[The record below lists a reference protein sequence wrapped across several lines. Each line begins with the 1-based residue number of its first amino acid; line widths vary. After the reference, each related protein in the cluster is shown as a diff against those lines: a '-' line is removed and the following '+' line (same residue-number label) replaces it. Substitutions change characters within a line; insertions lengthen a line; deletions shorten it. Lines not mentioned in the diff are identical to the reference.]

1 MSLGSRIAKRG
12 RVAVFASLASTPRE
26 PLLFLYPSWIRNSST
41 ASPVPRDDA
50 HSEPTTQQKPI
61 SIPKHAATL
70 SEDQAVLDKRF
81 NRPKA
86 ASASDQQTFD
96 IKPSPPKSRPPN
108 ITTEDGIAS
117 LQNEQSL
124 AKDVTPATAT
134 EKTVRKVLSLK
145 AINDNSK
152 QSASSSRKAYQ
163 AYRQA
168 ELQTWVPDWRAVLST
183 LVKHTPE
190 HGKWLANALK
200 FSLTAEDAQKL
211 LHGID
216 DYFLEIGDKYG
227 CQMKLGP
234 RDEVAVGCKTFVISG
249 PATAISKCAAEILS
263 IGPNVEI
270 TPFSDSLPS
279 AEIFAALYSG
289 NGLKIYD
296 SGVRIRNVMTDTK
309 RLQFRPAT
317 QLRPEDI
324 KKPSVWTQQSF
335 LDYVRSLT
343 KSHVN
348 NHVNRYGFRSTDH
361 HDTVTTN
368 FLRDLFKDPDVRPV
382 ITREA
387 CHEVMKFWIRGN
399 HIQDARILF
408 VHMEILKLRMVP
420 ETFNILLAGAAKFED
435 IHNFHFILHLMLNRG
450 ITPNGRTWTHF
461 MSAFSDVRIKLH
473 ILTAMQKKGL
483 LNHPQ
488 TMIEATSQLARP
500 EIESSL
506 DQNQTQQD
514 FIAHMDSR
522 YGSTWV
528 SNSSGAQIVHSLGA
542 HGLISRCWEFLHFME
557 SRHVIPESYAVHT
570 ILHHCK
576 QATNLAG
583 AVEVLRS
590 LPRSMNFK
598 PGEETFRIMFELAWR
613 MRSYNVAK
621 VVWRY
626 ACLYGATSF
635 RMRQRV
641 YQSMENANRVEEP
654 VTSRERWAKF
664 AGPVIVGINH
674 LKEHPSRYL
683 ERIIPEFE
691 LERLERKALQGEL
704 DMEDGSER
712 LHTSEQ
718 GEALAGDQ
726 SGTKPTAKSDQ
737 DYPTEPNP
745 NQSEGPDETA
755 TKGSQSSL
763 KTSKFTPIQLEA
775 HRSSLSYQRHLQ
787 QRQLPKILSP
797 WGPSTVGHRL
807 PYYKVSVL
815 RDIMDADLEMFMQ
828 WEPVRPFE
836 EMLAE
841 ALEMDGVWKGEEGY
855 RERGLEWFLD
865 GRAVMVG
872 VRTKRTLVRELE
884 WR

>member
-41 ASPVPRDDA
+41 ASAVPQDES
-50 HSEPTTQQKPI
+50 HSECSTQQKQI

-70 SEDQAVLDKRF
+70 NEDQAVLDRRF

-86 ASASDQQTFD
+86 VSANDQQTLD
-96 IKPSPPKSRPPN
+96 IKPAVLRSRPPN

-117 LQNEQSL
+117 LQNEQRI
-124 AKDVTPATAT
+124 AKDGAPTSST

-145 AINDNSK
+145 ADNEDSRRL
-152 QSASSSRKAYQ
+152 ARSSRKAYQ

-168 ELQTWVPDWRAVLST
+168 QLQTWVPDWRAVLST

-190 HGKWLANALK
+190 HGKWLSNALK
-200 FSLTAEDAQKL
+200 FSLAAEDAQKL

-216 DYFLEIGDKYG
+216 DYFLEIGAKHG
-227 CQMKLGP
+227 CQMNLGA
-234 RDEVAVGCKTFVISG
+234 RDDVAVGCRSFVISG

-263 IGPNVEI
+263 VAPNVKI
-270 TPFSDSLPS
+270 TPFRDGLPS
-279 AEIFAALYSG
+279 GEAYAALENDNSPR
-289 NGLKIYD
+289 IYD
-296 SGVRIRNVMTDTK
+296 SGVRVRNVMANHN
-309 RLQFRPAT
+309 RLQYRPVTPLRPA
-317 QLRPEDI
+317 DI
-324 KKPSVWTQQSF
+324 KKPSTWTQQSF

-343 KSHVN
+343 ESHVS

-361 HDTVTTN
+361 RDKVTAN
-368 FLRDLFKDPDVRPV
+368 FLRDLFKDPNVRSV

-387 CHEVMKFWIRGN
+387 CHEAMKFWIRGN
-399 HIQDARILF
+399 YIQDARVLF
-408 VHMEILKLRMVP
+408 VHMEILKLPMVP

-461 MSAFSDVRIKLH
+461 MGAFSDVRIKLH

-488 TMIEATSQLARP
+488 TMIEATSQLAHP

-542 HGLISRCWEFLHFME
+542 HGLISRCWEFLHFMD
-557 SRHVIPESYAVHT
+557 SRQVIPESYAVHT

-583 AVEVLRS
+583 AVEILRS
-590 LPRSMNFK
+590 LPRRMNFR
-598 PGEETFRIMFELAWR
+598 PSEETFRIMFELAWR

-641 YQSMENANRVEEP
+641 YQSMENANSAGEP
-654 VTSRERWAKF
+654 ATGRERWAKF
-664 AGPVIVGINH
+664 AGPVITGINH
-674 LKEHPSRYL
+674 IKEHPSRYL
-683 ERIIPEFE
+683 ERIIPQLE
-691 LERLERKALQGEL
+691 LERLERKALQGKL
-704 DMEDGSER
+704 DEGIGSESP
-712 LHTSEQ
+712 HTSEH
-718 GEALAGDQ
+718 GNQ
-726 SGTKPTAKSDQ
+726 SGTPD
-737 DYPTEPNP
+737 P
-745 NQSEGPDETA
+745 NQYVDPNKPA
-755 TKGSQSSL
+755 TQRPEPSPGTK
-763 KTSKFTPIQLEA
+763 KFTPVQLEA
-775 HRSSLSYQRHLQ
+775 HRSSPSYQRHLQ
-787 QRQLPKILSP
+787 QRRLPKIFEP
-797 WGPSTVGHRL
+797 WGPSKVGHRL
-807 PYYKVSVL
+807 PRYKVSIL
-815 RDIMDADLEMFMQ
+815 RDIMEADLEMFMQ

-841 ALEMDGVWKGEEGY
+841 ALEMDTLWKAEEDY
-855 RERGLEWFLD
+855 RGRDLEWFLD
-865 GRAVMVG
+865 GRAIRVG
-872 VRTKRTLVRELE
+872 VRTKRTLVMDLE